1 LKNSEE
7 SQSGGGRWGISP
19 AGLLLRVR
27 LAKSPLCLLVGGSAL
42 FGALLAEGLFS
53 GKSLLIGLAV
63 FVLAAGAAS
72 LNSLQEYQLDR
83 QMIRTMRRPLPQGQ
97 LPLRQAFWQGVML
110 ILAGLIILWV
120 NSEGPWALLVALFAV
135 VLYNGVYTPLKTV
148 TVLAIVPGALCG
160 ALPPLIG
167 WLGGGGALF
176 SFPALLLMALL
187 ALWQVP
193 HFWLVLLRHREDYR
207 LLGLPS
213 IVDQFGEARVKALF
227 FTWIAALTTIM
238 LMFLFLLYGSAW
250 SIRLG
255 VVINAVGLLLIF
267 GWQLRPGGRGN
278 YRLLF
283 IVLNLALISH
293 MTLTGI
299 GHVVL

>member
-1 LKNSEE
+1 LKNSQE
-7 SQSGGGRWGISP
+7 SQSGEGRWGISP
-19 AGLLLRVR
+19 TGVLLRVR

-42 FGALLAEGLFS
+42 FGALLAQGFFS
-53 GKSLLIGLAV
+53 GQSLLIGVAV
-63 FVLAAGAAS
+63 FLLAAGAAS
-72 LNSLQEYQLDR
+72 VNSLQEYQLDR
-83 QMIRTMRRPLPQGQ
+83 QMVRTRLRPLPQGQ
-97 LPLRQAFWQGVML
+97 LSLSQAFWQGMML
-110 ILAGLIILWV
+110 ILAGLIILWF
-120 NSEGPWALLVALFAV
+120 NSEKPWAPLVALFAV

-148 TVLAIVPGALCG
+148 TVLAIVPGAICG

-167 WLGGGGALF
+167 WLGGGGAPF
-176 SFPALLLMALL
+176 AFPAFLLMALL

-193 HFWLVLLRHREDYR
+193 HFWLVLLRHRGDYR

-238 LMFLFLLYGSAW
+238 LMFLFLVHSSAW

-255 VVINAVGLLLIF
+255 MVINAVGLLLIF
-267 GWQLRPGGRGN
+267 GWQLRSGGRGD

-283 IVLNLALISH
+283 IVLNITLITH
-293 MTLTGI
+293 MILTGI
-299 GHVVL
+299 GQVYL